1 MMAKQKSQ
9 RKLLYNGGEAFL
21 NPIGDAFDIDVFD
34 ADYEKGDEP
43 TYHKH
48 YDNFGDAMSDFE
60 SWKPW
65 PKADIFGEMH
75 RK

>member
-21 NPIGDAFDIDVFD
+21 NSIGDAFDIDVFD
-34 ADYEKGDEP
+34 AD
-43 TYHKH
+43 